1 MGYLAGKPVFLHE
14 RRNTMPRVFYCTC
27 VFIIFMGG
35 CAILPATQGKK
46 DFNAGVALY
55 NAGDCEKASL
65 KFADALRKEPDLRE
79 GYVYLAECSLKKG
92 DREAALKSAQQAM
105 AAAAKEYGISS
116 RLKTVL
122 TAGGRSAF
130 DKKEYDLAV
139 RFFKEAVKL
148 EQKDSSLRL
157 WLGKAL
163 LARGKQGDMKA
174 AIIEFK
180 TAMSASAS
188 PAQDLALIRSALF
201 ARAEQ
206 YSAQGDRYTQSR
218 CYLAY
223 TENFNKNDVEAC
235 VALGKL
241 FSMVGNPVG
250 ALYYAQKAYALDP
263 KNKAAIELLGEL
275 NNPIHP

>member
-1 MGYLAGKPVFLHE
+1 MLK
-14 RRNTMPRVFYCTC
+14 VFYCTC
-27 VFIIFMGG
+27 ALFFFVSG
-35 CAILPATQGKK
+35 CAILPLTEGKK
-46 DFNAGVALY
+46 DFNEGAALFKK
-55 NAGDCEKASL
+55 GDCEKASL
-65 KFADALRKEPDLRE
+65 KFADALAKEPGLRE
-79 GYVYLAECSLKKG
+79 GYVYMAECSLRQG

-105 AAAAKEYGISS
+105 AAVAKEDGISS

-122 TAGGRSAF
+122 AAGGQSAV

-139 RFFKEAVKL
+139 RFFREAVKL

-163 LARGKQGDMKA
+163 LERGNKGDLKA

-188 PAQDLALIRSALF
+188 PAQDQALVRNALF

-223 TENFNKNDVEAC
+223 TENFNPNDIEAC

-241 FSMVGNPVG
+241 FSKVGNPVG

-263 KNKAAIELLGEL
+263 KNKAAIELLSEL

>member
-1 MGYLAGKPVFLHE
+1 MRFPAGKPAFLHE

-27 VFIIFMGG
+27 VLAILVSG
-35 CAILPATQGKK
+35 CAILPVTEGKK
-46 DFNAGVALY
+46 DFNEGAALFKK
-55 NAGDCEKASL
+55 GDCEKASL

-92 DREAALKSAQQAM
+92 DREAALQSAQQAM
-105 AAAAKEYGISS
+105 AAAAKEAGISS

-122 TAGGRSAF
+122 TAGGQSAF

-148 EQKDSSLRL
+148 EQNDSSLRL

-163 LARGKQGDMKA
+163 LERGNQGDMKA

-180 TAMSASAS
+180 TAMNASAS

-206 YSAQGDRYTQSR
+206 YSAHGDRYTQSR

-223 TENFNKNDVEAC
+223 TENFNPNDIEAC
-235 VALGKL
+235 IALGKL
-241 FSMVGNPVG
+241 FSKVGNPVG

-275 NNPIHP
+275 NSPIHP